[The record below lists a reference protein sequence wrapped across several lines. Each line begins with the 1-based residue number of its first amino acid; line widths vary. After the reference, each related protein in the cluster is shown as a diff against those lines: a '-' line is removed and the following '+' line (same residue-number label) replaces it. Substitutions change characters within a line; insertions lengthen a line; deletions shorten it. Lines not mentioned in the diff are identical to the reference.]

1 MNSASIT
8 DDFVKKLDSYL
19 KSTLSEHRYE
29 HSLSAAQTCRRLAE
43 EFGYDAD
50 LAFFI
55 GLAHDIAREYPDK
68 ELVEWS
74 AKDNKPIDPLYMDRP
89 MLLHGRAGA
98 EVLKEK
104 FGVDDPVILDAIRA
118 HTTGDVGMT
127 PQAKILFVA
136 DYIEPKRKHL
146 TPEFLKS
153 LEGLNLD
160 GLVYAV
166 LMGTLNHLAD
176 KGKRVADEAL
186 ALKKELESER

>member
-118 HTTGDVGMT
+118 HT
-127 PQAKILFVA
+127 
-136 DYIEPKRKHL
+136 YI
-146 TPEFLKS
+146 
-153 LEGLNLD
+153 
-160 GLVYAV
+160 A
-166 LMGTLNHLAD
+166 
-176 KGKRVADEAL
+176 
-186 ALKKELESER
+186 